1 MINTKTAKTM
11 LANIKYSMGR
21 NKVSNRPVKE
31 VSITETDI
39 IDLYHKQNGKC
50 YWTGLLLDGHF
61 NTVKHHPFA
70 ISADRLDNSKGYTK
84 DNVVL
89 VRRMFNL
96 GRMSFPEK
104 DFADAMRILKEEF
117 NAN

>member
-1 MINTKTAKTM
+1 M
-11 LANIKYSMGR
+11 LKNISYSMGR

-31 VSITETDI
+31 VSITESDI
-39 IDLYHKQNGKC
+39 IDIYQRQQGKC
-50 YWTGLLLDGHF
+50 YWSGLQLDGNNNF
-61 NTVKHHPFA
+61 IKHHPFA

-84 DNVVL
+84 ENVVL

-104 DFADAMRILKEEF
+104 DFQESMIILKEEMSS
-117 NAN
+117 